1 MRVRSLCSLLAAA
14 ALTYGCAQSTTA
26 SAPTA
31 APKLQARATGIGY
44 PTPAAALEALR
55 AKPGVDVATR
65 DGWTIVSD
73 PGEKTVWSFTPA
85 SHPAYPAVVKRMVV
99 TTPEAIG
106 IRTSVLCG
114 AAPEA
119 CTHLVDEFKKLNERM
134 REALEAT
141 AGEMSI

>member
-1 MRVRSLCSLLAAA
+1 MR
-14 ALTYGCAQSTTA
+14 
-26 SAPTA
+26 
-31 APKLQARATGIGY
+31 Y

-55 AKPGVDVATR
+55 TKPGVDVSMR

-73 PGEKTVWSFTPA
+73 PNERTVWSFTPA

-99 TTPEAIG
+99 TTPDAIG

-114 AAPEA
+114 ASPDA

-141 AGEMSI
+141 AGELSI